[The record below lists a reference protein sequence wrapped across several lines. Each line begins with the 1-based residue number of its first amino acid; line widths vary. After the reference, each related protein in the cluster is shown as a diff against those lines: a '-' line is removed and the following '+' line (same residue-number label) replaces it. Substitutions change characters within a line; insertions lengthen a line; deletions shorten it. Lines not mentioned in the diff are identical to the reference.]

1 VFSRRFFT
9 HALQDGTFSISP
21 YTPCPLMM
29 NRIPVLNY
37 IFACRYQLWLSII
50 KDTEN
55 PASKESFFI
64 DLDGTEYEIP
74 YDVW

>member
-1 VFSRRFFT
+1 
-9 HALQDGTFSISP
+9 
-21 YTPCPLMM
+21 MM